1 MGKKGK
7 KNILPTRLLAKKF
20 LMTRNH
26 PPHPQELN
34 GRPLNAEVANDRNN
48 NNNNNNNMFKQDDHF
63 SYKTCS
69 Q

>member
-1 MGKKGK
+1 
-7 KNILPTRLLAKKF
+7 
-20 LMTRNH
+20 MTRNH